1 MKERVKFNNV
11 LVGRRRVNSFL
22 IGGKVSINLFSS
34 SQRVKVKN
42 LDGEFKLVRGRKRVK
57 FVNFLKG

>member
-22 IGGKVSINLFSS
+22 IGGKVSINCLVAVKGLKLRTLMESS
-34 SQRVKVKN
+34 NWLEEGKGLN
-42 LDGEFKLVRGRKRVK
+42 LLIS
-57 FVNFLKG
+57 